1 MPQKLYRGNWI
12 FFVLRCIMNHIKI
25 TSMKKAFLISALA
38 VALVSCGGNSNQ
50 NQGDSQSAD
59 STNAQNKKIYVDD
72 DCPYFCLI
80 ENRYPDGS
88 NAFDRIYICGG
99 IIYKYLDNSK
109 KELPLTSEVM
119 HREQKSISHLL
130 FIAKSNESK
139 AK

>member
-1 MPQKLYRGNWI
+1 MVFNDQELTKK
-12 FFVLRCIMNHIKI
+12 HIQIENEESGLPVDYDYFYKGDR
-25 TSMKKAFLISALA
+25 
-38 VALVSCGGNSNQ
+38 LVMVEVSS
-50 NQGDSQSAD
+50 GDGTMVD
-59 STNAQNKKIYVDD
+59 KKIYVDD

-80 ENRYPDGS
+80 ETRYPDGT

-130 FIAKSNESK
+130 FIAKNNESK